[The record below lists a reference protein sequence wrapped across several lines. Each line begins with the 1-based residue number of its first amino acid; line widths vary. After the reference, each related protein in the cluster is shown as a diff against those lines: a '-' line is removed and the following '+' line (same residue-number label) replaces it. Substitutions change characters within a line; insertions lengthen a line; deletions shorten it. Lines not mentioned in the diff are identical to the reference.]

1 MLSSFLD
8 VRRFVF
14 GQTGSLRLALPCLC
28 TCGTSSHSYKR
39 DNSSVALH
47 GCISEQQQQQQQ
59 QRRQLLRWTGHRST
73 AAHHTSPRHQHHVQG
88 PLRVGPHQPTR
99 CMCLQTLTVP
109 GGACVR
115 VRGVVASTGWKTAM
129 HGGKADLLIGTYA
142 QRRHCKQFV
151 TPSSFPPD
159 AVVDAVLG
167 AGRGPGVR
175 APRAAWTEAVPTV
188 PPGSHPVFFELNI
201 QVRVPLM
208 HELTWLL
215 LTQQGPWWRCFTTAL
230 RRYGR
235 CAESAVMKDPGCCDA
250 LHH

>member
-1 MLSSFLD
+1 MCGMGEGRGGG
-8 VRRFVF
+8 V
-14 GQTGSLRLALPCLC
+14 PCLPYVVFVSGCQALCFRPNGKFATC
-28 TCGTSSHSYKR
+28 TPLPVLLRHIQSQLQK

-151 TPSSFPPD
+151 TPSSFPSD

-175 APRAAWTEAVPTV
+175 APRTAWTAAVPTV

-201 QVRVPLM
+201 QVRLP
-208 HELTWLL
+208 
-215 LTQQGPWWRCFTTAL
+215 TT
-230 RRYGR
+230 
-235 CAESAVMKDPGCCDA
+235 
-250 LHH
+250 

>member
-1 MLSSFLD
+1 MRACCVGWAREVGEGYRASLMLSSFLD

-115 VRGVVASTGWKTAM
+115 RVCVCVGWWLLLAGRLPCIEEKQTFSLVQTVQWPGYLRTDCTVTPLSRQAIPPHPLFFPIRCCRGRCAWGGAGTG
-129 HGGKADLLIGTYA
+129 GQG
-142 QRRHCKQFV
+142 
-151 TPSSFPPD
+151 TPSS
-159 AVVDAVLG
+159 VDGSRAHR
-167 AGRGPGVR
+167 ASREPPGVLR
-175 APRAAWTEAVPTV
+175 AEHS
-188 PPGSHPVFFELNI
+188 G
-201 QVRVPLM
+201 
-208 HELTWLL
+208 
-215 LTQQGPWWRCFTTAL
+215 
-230 RRYGR
+230 
-235 CAESAVMKDPGCCDA
+235 
-250 LHH
+250 